1 MKDKRIFSLA
11 LAALSALCLDASAQ
25 NSIGDILRSV
35 ETNNPRLK
43 AAAAQVEVDKRDN
56 RSTALLDSPEFEF
69 NYLRGADGIGN
80 RHDVRVTQGFDIATL
95 TGMKSSQVK
104 GLDSLSTL
112 KFKAERLEVLL
123 EARQTCIDLVYCNAL
138 KAELDTH
145 LSQAEKLVASYEK
158 KFKAG
163 DANVLDLNK
172 AKIHLTAVRGQV
184 SEIEVERQSLLAKLK
199 SLNGGQEIVLDD
211 VAYDASE
218 VLPADFKTWYET
230 AAAKNPALAYA
241 RQEIQVNRKQ
251 LSIDKTAWLP
261 ELTVGYM
268 SEITSADKFR
278 GVTVGVAIPLWS
290 NANRVKKAK
299 AQTVAAASRAEA
311 AESRFFLELE
321 AQYNKAASL
330 KENSELMRTALS
342 ETDSRDFLLAA
353 QAKGEISM
361 IEYLVETDQYYEALE
376 RTLEAE
382 RAYHQAL
389 ALLNAVEL

>member
-69 NYLRGADGIGN
+69 NYLWGADGIGN

-145 LSQAEKLVASYEK
+145 LSQAEKLVTSYEK

-268 SEITSADKFR
+268 SEIATADKFR

-330 KENSELMRTALS
+330 KENSELMRAALT

>member
-145 LSQAEKLVASYEK
+145 LSQAEKLVVSYEK
-158 KFKAG
+158 RFKAG

>member
-1 MKDKRIFSLA
+1 MKDIRIFSLA

-69 NYLRGADGIGN
+69 NYLWGADGIGN

-112 KFKAERLEVLL
+112 RFKAERLEVLL

-145 LSQAEKLVASYEK
+145 LSQAEKLVTSYEK

-163 DANVLDLNK
+163 DTNVLDLNK

-199 SLNGGQEIVLDD
+199 SLNGGQEIVLED

-268 SEITSADKFR
+268 SEIATADKFR

-330 KENSELMRTALS
+330 KENSELMRAALS